1 MKPNLFMNK
10 RLAFLSVAS
19 LANTDS
25 NNPAPTIKKSYLA
38 VDIFW

>member
-19 LANTDS
+19 LANTDP
-25 NNPAPTIKKSYLA
+25 NNPAPTIKNRIS
-38 VDIFW
+38 